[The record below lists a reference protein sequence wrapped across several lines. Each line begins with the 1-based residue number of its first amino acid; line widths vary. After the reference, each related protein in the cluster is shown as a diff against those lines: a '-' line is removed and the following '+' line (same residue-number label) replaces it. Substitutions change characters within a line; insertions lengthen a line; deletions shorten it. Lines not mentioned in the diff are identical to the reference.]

1 MSLPTMPDSIDV
13 KDLEN
18 RCSKY
23 YADKMQRY
31 DALYE
36 GGEKFDE
43 LKRQFLPKRPIEKA
57 SNAVGGA
64 NAHYE
69 SRLDSAFYTNYAGG
83 TIDWFSAKV
92 VQNNPRIK
100 VNGGVTEE
108 SRKYWES
115 LNTNADGL
123 GNPLITLC
131 RWAAREVIVNL
142 RSYLSVN
149 FKSKTDK
156 DGRISLFDAV
166 TVDDWDEDAEGTL
179 QWIRRHTSEDV
190 RSESAPWEEP
200 EMEAHYWTFYDDKQ
214 IVVYKAEKKKIDI
227 EWPAGTVATKQDTV
241 EHEFGD
247 VVFDVRSDR
256 SLWIM
261 DRIEQP
267 IVKLFRR
274 EASLNWYLDSLCYQM
289 PVLNLNNTE
298 KFKSLPVTPLGA
310 LVLEENEKASFLTPS
325 PGGFEPNFK
334 AVEQA
339 KTSLYESIQILAKEA
354 ASIPQA
360 GRLSGEAVEAMQK
373 PMEVLIGAYAWPIED
388 ALVRLIEGLKKHRNE
403 SSADIV
409 VEGFGRVKIDESELA
424 EIMDVDGNKVEP
436 ELDSDGNVMPVTD
449 DELNTTQDTV
459 LNGAQVT
466 AAVEIVSEV
475 ATGRLPRE
483 SGVHMLM
490 MFFNLSAEEAES
502 VMGTAGTNAFEPEE
516 DSNVEGRRSASKE
529 NGTAPSEEA
538 SAEG

>member
-1 MSLPTMPDSIDV
+1 MSLPTMPESIDV

-18 RCSKY
+18 RSSKY

-36 GGEKFDE
+36 GGEKFNE

-57 SNAVGGA
+57 SGTVGGG

-69 SRLDSAFYTNYAGG
+69 SRIASAFYTNYAGG

-131 RWAAREVIVNL
+131 RWVAREVIVNL

-149 FKSKTDK
+149 FKSSADK
-156 DGRISLFDAV
+156 DGRITLFDAV

-190 RSESAPWEEP
+190 RSDSEPWKEP
-200 EMEAHYWTFYDDKQ
+200 ETEAHYWAFYDDHQ
-214 IVVYKAEKKKIDI
+214 IVVYKAEKKKI
-227 EWPAGTVATKQDTV
+227 EVQWPAGAVATKQETV
-241 EHEFGD
+241 DHEFGD

-267 IVKLFRR
+267 VIKLFRR

-289 PVLNLNNTE
+289 PVLNLNNVE
-298 KFKSLPVTPLGA
+298 KFKALPVTPLGA
-310 LVLEENEKASFLTPS
+310 LVLEGDEKASFLSPN

-360 GRLSGEAVEAMQK
+360 GRLSGEAVVAMQR

-388 ALVRLIEGLKKHRNE
+388 ALVRLVDGLKAYRNE
-403 SSADIV
+403 SDADIV
-409 VEGFGRVKIDESELA
+409 IEGFGRVKIDDGELEQA
-424 EIMDVDGNKVEP
+424 LRMEEEDGR
-436 ELDSDGNVMPVTD
+436 S
-449 DELNTTQDTV
+449 NTEE
-459 LNGAQVT
+459 NGQT
-466 AAVEIVSEV
+466 TRKE
-475 ATGRLPRE
+475 
-483 SGVHMLM
+483 
-490 MFFNLSAEEAES
+490 
-502 VMGTAGTNAFEPEE
+502 AGT
-516 DSNVEGRRSASKE
+516 EG
-529 NGTAPSEEA
+529 
-538 SAEG
+538 